1 MPEMIALCGAAK
13 FRPVRDPDAYVRRV
27 SRALG
32 SDLSITPTLRGDGRS
47 RVERRGHRCRRC
59 EPADDHHLAL
69 TTDRYVPPAGVEWH
83 SRSQ

>member
-32 SDLSITPTLRGDGRS
+32 SDLSITPTLRGDGRAES
-47 RVERRGHRCRRC
+47 SAVAIVAAGASQRTI
-59 EPADDHHLAL
+59 
-69 TTDRYVPPAGVEWH
+69 TTSP
-83 SRSQ
+83 